1 MKNTPTPLSNI
12 RILLD
17 HTSHPGNIG
26 SAARALKTMGLQH
39 LHLIEPRR
47 FPHAEADAL
56 ACDAKDILQNAQV
69 HATLDE
75 ALAGCVFAAGLTAR
89 KRHMG
94 HTCVDVREA
103 AQRLI
108 QIAATQEVALLFGN
122 EAYGLSN
129 DELGKCQ
136 LMISIPTDEAYT
148 SLNVASAVQIM
159 TYELRMAW
167 LNAPA
172 PAAAPVELLRDV
184 HTLLGLTL
192 FTISRPGK
200 SFPPSPLHAGERD
213 AFDDA
218 AAEDHED
225 NEHRQHAEHRA
236 GHQLPVIGARS
247 QGTYPVNN
255 SPHRDFTGCRPN
267 LSRGYVP

>member
-12 RILLD
+12 RIVLD

-26 SAARALKTMGLQH
+26 AAARALKTMGLQD
-39 LHLIEPRR
+39 LHLVEPRR

-69 HATLDE
+69 HATLDQ

-136 LMISIPTDEAYT
+136 LMISIPTSEAYT

-159 TYELRMAW
+159 AYELRMAW

-172 PAAAPVELLRDV
+172 PAQARVELARLDDIELFYKRLEE
-184 HTLLGLTL
+184 TLIRIQFLDPANPKRLMPRVRRLLARVTL
-192 FTISRPGK
+192 EKEELNILMGVLK
-200 SFPPSPLHAGERD
+200 SINLNVKE
-213 AFDDA
+213 
-218 AAEDHED
+218 
-225 NEHRQHAEHRA
+225 
-236 GHQLPVIGARS
+236 
-247 QGTYPVNN
+247 N
-255 SPHRDFTGCRPN
+255 S
-267 LSRGYVP
+267 

>member
-12 RILLD
+12 RIVLD

-26 SAARALKTMGLQH
+26 AAARALKTMGLH
-39 LHLIEPRR
+39 RLHLIEPRR

-56 ACDAKDILQNAQV
+56 ACDAKDVLQAAQV
-69 HATLDE
+69 HTTLDE

-108 QIAATQEVALLFGN
+108 QIAATQTVALVFGN

-129 DELGKCQ
+129 NELSKCQ

-159 TYELRMAW
+159 AYELRMAW
-167 LNAPA
+167 LEAPQA
-172 PAAAPVELLRDV
+172 TQAHVELARLDDIELFYQRLEE
-184 HTLLGLTL
+184 TLIRIQFLDPNNPKRLMPRVRRL
-192 FTISRPGK
+192 FARTVLEKEELNILMGMLK
-200 SFPPSPLHAGERD
+200 S
-213 AFDDA
+213 
-218 AAEDHED
+218 
-225 NEHRQHAEHRA
+225 
-236 GHQLPVIGARS
+236 I
-247 QGTYPVNN
+247 
-255 SPHRDFTGCRPN
+255 N
-267 LSRGYVP
+267 LNVK

>member
-12 RILLD
+12 RIVLD

-26 SAARALKTMGLQH
+26 AAARALKTMGLQD
-39 LHLIEPRR
+39 LHLVEPRR

-69 HATLDE
+69 HATLDQ

-136 LMISIPTDEAYT
+136 LMISIPTSEAYT

-159 TYELRMAW
+159 AYELRMAW
-167 LNAPA
+167 LNSPA
-172 PAAAPVELLRDV
+172 PAQAPVELARLDDIELFYKRLEE
-184 HTLLGLTL
+184 TLIRIQFLDPANPKRLMPRVRRLLARVPLEKEELNILMGVL
-192 FTISRPGK
+192 K
-200 SFPPSPLHAGERD
+200 S
-213 AFDDA
+213 
-218 AAEDHED
+218 
-225 NEHRQHAEHRA
+225 
-236 GHQLPVIGARS
+236 I
-247 QGTYPVNN
+247 
-255 SPHRDFTGCRPN
+255 N
-267 LSRGYVP
+267 LSAK

>member
-12 RILLD
+12 RIVLD

-26 SAARALKTMGLQH
+26 AAARALKTMGLQH
-39 LHLIEPRR
+39 LHLVEPQR

-69 HATLDE
+69 HATLDQ

-122 EAYGLSN
+122 EAHGLSN
-129 DELGKCQ
+129 DELAKCQ
-136 LMISIPTDEAYT
+136 IMVSIPTDEAYT

-159 TYELRMAW
+159 AYELHMAW

-172 PAAAPVELLRDV
+172 PAQAPVELARLDDIELFYKRLEE
-184 HTLLGLTL
+184 TLIRIQFLDPDNPKRLMPRVRRL
-192 FTISRPGK
+192 FSRTELEKEELSILMGMLK
-200 SFPPSPLHAGERD
+200 SINLNAK
-213 AFDDA
+213 
-218 AAEDHED
+218 
-225 NEHRQHAEHRA
+225 Q
-236 GHQLPVIGARS
+236 
-247 QGTYPVNN
+247 N
-255 SPHRDFTGCRPN
+255 S
-267 LSRGYVP
+267 

>member
-12 RILLD
+12 RIVLD

-26 SAARALKTMGLQH
+26 AAARALKTMGLQH

-69 HATLDE
+69 HATLDQ

-122 EAYGLSN
+122 EAHGLSN
-129 DELGKCQ
+129 DELAKCQ
-136 LMISIPTDEAYT
+136 IMISIPTDEAYT

-159 TYELRMAW
+159 AYELRMAW

-172 PAAAPVELLRDV
+172 PAQAPVELARLDDIELFYKRLEE
-184 HTLLGLTL
+184 TLIRIQFLDPDNPKRLMPRVRRL
-192 FTISRPGK
+192 FSRTELEKEELSILMGMLK
-200 SFPPSPLHAGERD
+200 SINLNAK
-213 AFDDA
+213 
-218 AAEDHED
+218 
-225 NEHRQHAEHRA
+225 Q
-236 GHQLPVIGARS
+236 
-247 QGTYPVNN
+247 N
-255 SPHRDFTGCRPN
+255 S
-267 LSRGYVP
+267 

>member
-12 RILLD
+12 RIVLD

-26 SAARALKTMGLQH
+26 AAARALKTMGLQH

-69 HATLDE
+69 HATLDQ

-122 EAYGLSN
+122 EAHGLSN
-129 DELGKCQ
+129 DDLAKCQ
-136 LMISIPTDEAYT
+136 IMVSIPTDEAYT

-159 TYELRMAW
+159 AYELRMAW

-172 PAAAPVELLRDV
+172 PAQAPVELARLDDIELFYKRLEE
-184 HTLLGLTL
+184 TLIRIQFLDPDNPKRLMPRVRRL
-192 FTISRPGK
+192 FARTELEKEELNILMGMLK
-200 SFPPSPLHAGERD
+200 SINLNAK
-213 AFDDA
+213 
-218 AAEDHED
+218 
-225 NEHRQHAEHRA
+225 Q
-236 GHQLPVIGARS
+236 
-247 QGTYPVNN
+247 N
-255 SPHRDFTGCRPN
+255 S
-267 LSRGYVP
+267 

>member
-12 RILLD
+12 RIVLD

-26 SAARALKTMGLQH
+26 AAARAIKTMGLTRMH
-39 LHLIEPRR
+39 LVEPRR

-103 AQRLI
+103 AARLI
-108 QIAATQEVALLFGN
+108 DIAATQEVALLFGN

-129 DELGKCQ
+129 EELSRCQ
-136 LMISIPTDEAYT
+136 MMISIPTDEAYT

-159 TYELRMAW
+159 AYELRMAW
-167 LNAPA
+167 LNAPDS
-172 PAAAPVELLRDV
+172 APVAVELARLDDIELFYQRLEQ
-184 HTLLGLTL
+184 TLIRIQFLDPTNPKRLMPRVRRL
-192 FTISRPGK
+192 FARTELEKEELNILMGMLK
-200 SFPPSPLHAGERD
+200 S
-213 AFDDA
+213 
-218 AAEDHED
+218 
-225 NEHRQHAEHRA
+225 
-236 GHQLPVIGARS
+236 I
-247 QGTYPVNN
+247 
-255 SPHRDFTGCRPN
+255 N
-267 LSRGYVP
+267 LNVK

>member
-26 SAARALKTMGLQH
+26 SAARAMKTMGLQR
-39 LHLIEPRR
+39 LHLIEPKR
-47 FPHAEADAL
+47 FPHADADAL
-56 ACDAKDILQNAQV
+56 ACDAKDLLQNAQV

-75 ALAGCVFAAGLTAR
+75 ALTGCVFAAGLTAR

-94 HTCVDVREA
+94 HSCVDVREA
-103 AQRLI
+103 AQRLV

-129 DELGKCQ
+129 EELGKCQ

-159 TYELRMAW
+159 AYELRMAW
-167 LNAPA
+167 LAAPSTEQ
-172 PAAAPVELLRDV
+172 APVELARLDDIELFYKRLEE
-184 HTLLGLTL
+184 TLVRIQFLDPNNPKRLMPRVRRLYARTVLEKEELNILMGML
-192 FTISRPGK
+192 K
-200 SFPPSPLHAGERD
+200 S
-213 AFDDA
+213 
-218 AAEDHED
+218 
-225 NEHRQHAEHRA
+225 
-236 GHQLPVIGARS
+236 I
-247 QGTYPVNN
+247 
-255 SPHRDFTGCRPN
+255 N
-267 LSRGYVP
+267 LNVK

>member
-12 RILLD
+12 RIVLD

-26 SAARALKTMGLQH
+26 AAARALKTMGLQD
-39 LHLIEPRR
+39 LHLVEPRR

-69 HATLDE
+69 HATLDQ

-136 LMISIPTDEAYT
+136 LMISIPTSEAYT

-159 TYELRMAW
+159 AYELRMAW
-167 LNAPA
+167 LNSPA
-172 PAAAPVELLRDV
+172 PAQAPVELARLDDIELFYKRLEE
-184 HTLLGLTL
+184 TLIRIQFLDPDNPKRLMPRVRRLLARVPLEKEELNILMGVL
-192 FTISRPGK
+192 K
-200 SFPPSPLHAGERD
+200 S
-213 AFDDA
+213 
-218 AAEDHED
+218 
-225 NEHRQHAEHRA
+225 
-236 GHQLPVIGARS
+236 I
-247 QGTYPVNN
+247 
-255 SPHRDFTGCRPN
+255 N
-267 LSRGYVP
+267 LSAK

>member
-12 RILLD
+12 RIVLD

-26 SAARALKTMGLQH
+26 AAARALKTMGLQR
-39 LHLIEPRR
+39 LHLVEPRR

-69 HATLDE
+69 HATLDQ

-136 LMISIPTDEAYT
+136 LMVSIPTDEAYT

-159 TYELRMAW
+159 AYELRMAW

-172 PAAAPVELLRDV
+172 PAQAPVELARLDDIELFYKRLEE
-184 HTLLGLTL
+184 TLIRIQFLDPDNPKRLMPRVRRLIARTELEKEELNILMGML
-192 FTISRPGK
+192 K
-200 SFPPSPLHAGERD
+200 S
-213 AFDDA
+213 
-218 AAEDHED
+218 
-225 NEHRQHAEHRA
+225 
-236 GHQLPVIGARS
+236 I
-247 QGTYPVNN
+247 
-255 SPHRDFTGCRPN
+255 N
-267 LSRGYVP
+267 LNVK

>member
-12 RILLD
+12 RIVLD

-26 SAARALKTMGLQH
+26 AAARALKTMGLQH

-69 HATLDE
+69 HATLDQ

-122 EAYGLSN
+122 EAHGLSN
-129 DELGKCQ
+129 DELAKCQ
-136 LMISIPTDEAYT
+136 IMISIPTDEAYT

-159 TYELRMAW
+159 AYELRMAW

-172 PAAAPVELLRDV
+172 PAQAPVELARLDDIELFYKRLEE
-184 HTLLGLTL
+184 TLIRIQFLDPDNPKRLMPRVRRLIARTEIEKEELNILMGML
-192 FTISRPGK
+192 K
-200 SFPPSPLHAGERD
+200 SINLNAK
-213 AFDDA
+213 
-218 AAEDHED
+218 
-225 NEHRQHAEHRA
+225 Q
-236 GHQLPVIGARS
+236 
-247 QGTYPVNN
+247 N
-255 SPHRDFTGCRPN
+255 S
-267 LSRGYVP
+267 

>member
-12 RILLD
+12 RIVLD

-26 SAARALKTMGLQH
+26 AAARALKTMGLQH

-69 HATLDE
+69 HATLDQ

-129 DELGKCQ
+129 DELAKCQ
-136 LMISIPTDEAYT
+136 IMISIPTDEAYT

-159 TYELRMAW
+159 AYELRMAW

-172 PAAAPVELLRDV
+172 PAQAPVELARLDDIELFYKRLEE
-184 HTLLGLTL
+184 TLIRIQFLDPDNPKRLMPRVRRL
-192 FTISRPGK
+192 FARTELEKEELNILMGMLK
-200 SFPPSPLHAGERD
+200 SINLNAK
-213 AFDDA
+213 
-218 AAEDHED
+218 
-225 NEHRQHAEHRA
+225 Q
-236 GHQLPVIGARS
+236 
-247 QGTYPVNN
+247 N
-255 SPHRDFTGCRPN
+255 S
-267 LSRGYVP
+267 

>member
-26 SAARALKTMGLQH
+26 AAARALKTMGLQH

-69 HATLDE
+69 HATLDQ

-129 DELGKCQ
+129 DELAKCQ
-136 LMISIPTDEAYT
+136 IMISIPTDEAYT

-159 TYELRMAW
+159 AYELRMAW

-172 PAAAPVELLRDV
+172 PAQAPVELARLDDIELFYKRLEE
-184 HTLLGLTL
+184 TLIRIQFLDPDNPKRLMPRVRRL
-192 FTISRPGK
+192 FARTELEKEELNILMGMLK
-200 SFPPSPLHAGERD
+200 SINLNAK
-213 AFDDA
+213 
-218 AAEDHED
+218 
-225 NEHRQHAEHRA
+225 Q
-236 GHQLPVIGARS
+236 
-247 QGTYPVNN
+247 N
-255 SPHRDFTGCRPN
+255 S
-267 LSRGYVP
+267 

>member
-12 RILLD
+12 RIVLD

-26 SAARALKTMGLQH
+26 AAARALKTMGLQH
-39 LHLIEPRR
+39 LYLVEPRR

-69 HATLDE
+69 HATLDQ

-108 QIAATQEVALLFGN
+108 QIAATQTVALLFGN
-122 EAYGLSN
+122 EASGLSN
-129 DELGKCQ
+129 DELAKCQ
-136 LMISIPTDEAYT
+136 LMVSIPTDAAYT

-159 TYELRMAW
+159 AYELHMAW

-172 PAAAPVELLRDV
+172 PATAPVELARLDDIELFYKRLEE
-184 HTLLGLTL
+184 TLIRIQFLDPANPKRLMPRVRRLLARTELEKEELNILMGML
-192 FTISRPGK
+192 K
-200 SFPPSPLHAGERD
+200 S
-213 AFDDA
+213 
-218 AAEDHED
+218 
-225 NEHRQHAEHRA
+225 
-236 GHQLPVIGARS
+236 I
-247 QGTYPVNN
+247 
-255 SPHRDFTGCRPN
+255 N
-267 LSRGYVP
+267 LNAK

>member
-26 SAARALKTMGLQH
+26 AAARALKTMGLQH

-159 TYELRMAW
+159 AYELRMAW

-172 PAAAPVELLRDV
+172 PAAAPVELARLDDIELFYKRLEE
-184 HTLLGLTL
+184 TLIRIQFLDPANPKRLMPRVRRLLARVTL
-192 FTISRPGK
+192 EKEELNILMGVLK
-200 SFPPSPLHAGERD
+200 S
-213 AFDDA
+213 
-218 AAEDHED
+218 
-225 NEHRQHAEHRA
+225 
-236 GHQLPVIGARS
+236 I
-247 QGTYPVNN
+247 
-255 SPHRDFTGCRPN
+255 N
-267 LSRGYVP
+267 LSAKENS